1 MQFFVPGKP
10 LSLKRHRFSKGH
22 CYNPSA
28 KDQRAWSIRAN
39 SFRPPKLLDG
49 PLEVSLEF
57 IMPRPKFH
65 SNLETL
71 PEFHV
76 QKPDIDNLA
85 KFVLDCL
92 NKTFY
97 DDDSQVVILLCRK
110 VYGSE
115 TGTRVSLKTVVT
127 TLAT

>member
-10 LSLKRHRFSKGH
+10 LSLKRHRFSRGR

-28 KDQRAWSIRAN
+28 KDQRAWSTRAIK
-39 SFRPPKLLDG
+39 FRPPELLEG
-49 PLEVSLEF
+49 PLEVSLDF
-57 IMPRPKFH
+57 VMPRPKFH
-65 SNLETL
+65 STMKS
-71 PEFHV
+71 PPSFHIL
-76 QKPDIDNLA
+76 KPDVDNLA
-85 KFVLDCL
+85 KFVLDCM

-97 DDDSQVVILLCRK
+97 NDDCQVVTLLCRK

-115 TGTRVSLKTVVT
+115 TGTHVSIKNVV